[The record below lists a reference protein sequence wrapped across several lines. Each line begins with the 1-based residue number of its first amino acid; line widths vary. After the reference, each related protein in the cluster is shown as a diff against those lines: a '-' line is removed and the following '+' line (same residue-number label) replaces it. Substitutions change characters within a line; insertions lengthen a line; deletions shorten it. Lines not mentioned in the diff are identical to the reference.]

1 MTAAN
6 YALNDTH
13 CTFGTVSVVCLK
25 YLAVT
30 SRVLTTI
37 SLLPKIVYGS
47 NSNRAR
53 SGAKNA
59 SRLGDWIFS
68 IISGDSERKC
78 TGCTLSERP
87 HERTEKDIPK
97 VVSDGKINPTQ
108 SLFKKAQIIAK
119 MPRLHYN

>member
-1 MTAAN
+1 MFYVN
-6 YALNDTH
+6 KPRLDHYQ
-13 CTFGTVSVVCLK
+13 F
-25 YLAVT
+25 
-30 SRVLTTI
+30 
-37 SLLPKIVYGS
+37 IVKLDYGC

-68 IISGDSERKC
+68 IISGDSEREC

-97 VVSDGKINPTQ
+97 VVSDGEINP
-108 SLFKKAQIIAK
+108 
-119 MPRLHYN
+119 N